1 MDAASG
7 PPAGPENDRRRIGEV
22 FVELGFVTGEQ
33 LDAALEVQRTS
44 GGRVG
49 EILIERGS
57 MSRLDLA
64 SALIEYWEVA
74 SPERGR
80 THSLGGRAPDE
91 PTSGLAA
98 RLDQLDRRI
107 DELAAVRS
115 GDAVSIG
122 VRLRGAELALGSL
135 GPIEARVSA
144 IERRLGGLEA
154 VEQRFDSVL
163 QLVGRLNDALD
174 TVPGLPEIEHPV
186 EQALER

>member
-80 THSLGGRAPDE
+80 NHSLGRGEA
-91 PTSGLAA
+91 TSGLAA
-98 RLDQLDRRI
+98 RLDQL
-107 DELAAVRS
+107 A
-115 GDAVSIG
+115 
-122 VRLRGAELALGSL
+122 
-135 GPIEARVSA
+135 PIEARVSA
-144 IERRLGGLEA
+144 IERRLDGLEA

>member
-33 LDAALEVQRTS
+33 LDAALEVQRTN

-64 SALIEYWEVA
+64 SALIEYWEAA

-80 THSLGGRAPDE
+80 NHSLGRGEA
-91 PTSGLAA
+91 TSGLAA
-98 RLDQLDRRI
+98 RLDQL
-107 DELAAVRS
+107 A
-115 GDAVSIG
+115 
-122 VRLRGAELALGSL
+122 
-135 GPIEARVSA
+135 PIEARVSA
-144 IERRLGGLEA
+144 IERRLDGLEA

-174 TVPGLPEIEHPV
+174 TVAGLPEIDQPV

>member
-80 THSLGGRAPDE
+80 NHSLRGRARDE
-91 PTSGLAA
+91 ATSGLAA

-107 DELAAVRS
+107 DELAAVRTA
-115 GDAVSIG
+115 DAVSLG

-144 IERRLGGLEA
+144 IERRLDGLEA

-163 QLVGRLNDALD
+163 QLVGRLNAALD

-186 EQALER
+186 EQAPER